1 MIQLIDFYADWCG
14 PCKVM
19 EPIFKEL
26 EKDYQDKVEFR
37 RVDVD
42 VENAFSSQY
51 GVMSIPTFVILK
63 DGKEASRK
71 IGAMPKK
78 KLKIGLI
85 PIYKEMRPPWRIH
98 VKRKACPIK

>member
-1 MIQLIDFYADWCG
+1 MRITSLVLAGASVLAAGEAPVLMDFYADWCG

-71 IGAMPKK
+71 IGAMPKE
-78 KLKIGLI
+78 I
-85 PIYKEMRPPWRIH
+85 
-98 VKRKACPIK
+98 IKNWINSNL